1 MYNNLILFWFSVSLK
16 NYKVDLSRR
25 LKTAAHEIGLE
36 ICYNFFF
43 TLKKIFLYPLNIYRS
58 IPQNSITSFLSFP
71 SKKKKKS
78 QKDAVLEHSDSG
90 NPLNIKIVHVHKG
103 DAI

>member
-71 SKKKKKS
+71 SKKKK
-78 QKDAVLEHSDSG
+78 
-90 NPLNIKIVHVHKG
+90 ITKG
-103 DAI
+103 RRFRTF